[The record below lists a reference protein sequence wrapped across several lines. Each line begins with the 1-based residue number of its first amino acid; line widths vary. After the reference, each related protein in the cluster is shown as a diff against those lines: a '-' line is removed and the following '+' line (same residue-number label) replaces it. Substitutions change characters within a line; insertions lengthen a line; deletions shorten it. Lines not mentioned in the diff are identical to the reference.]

1 MAGFATVS
9 EGFPEFSSVRKPD
22 RPTAADPFVF
32 VCTGDVDLGLLVVGE
47 TECSLWRS
55 ILGLLIL
62 DHSCPSTLHNAPADP
77 SPCYPFPDCQSV
89 YCLLMTGL
97 QYAKLQ

>member
-1 MAGFATVS
+1 
-9 EGFPEFSSVRKPD
+9 
-22 RPTAADPFVF
+22 
-32 VCTGDVDLGLLVVGE
+32 
-47 TECSLWRS
+47 
-55 ILGLLIL
+55 
-62 DHSCPSTLHNAPADP
+62 LHNAPADP